1 MIATTT
7 SSANADVKQQRP
19 SPLLRV
25 TTWYFKLGGILF
37 AFVAVSGLISG
48 IVLHLPS
55 STEGMPYAQAMLIV
69 SAASVALLATG
80 ILLARRSRIGGVLAL
95 GLTLYPFAFTIW
107 GRRSVTLLEL
117 GIAAVTV
124 AAVLLV
130 WRELEWPRDSR
141 SP

>member
-25 TTWYFKLGGILF
+25 TAWYFKLGGILF

-80 ILLARRSRIGGVLAL
+80 ILLAIKNWWGTGTRPHSLPVRFYYL
-95 GLTLYPFAFTIW
+95 GPKECDTA
-107 GRRSVTLLEL
+107 
-117 GIAAVTV
+117 
-124 AAVLLV
+124 
-130 WRELEWPRDSR
+130 
-141 SP
+141 

>member
-1 MIATTT
+1 
-7 SSANADVKQQRP
+7 
-19 SPLLRV
+19 
-25 TTWYFKLGGILF
+25 
-37 AFVAVSGLISG
+37 
-48 IVLHLPS
+48 
-55 STEGMPYAQAMLIV
+55 MLIV

-141 SP
+141 SA